1 MRFSVQS
8 KEKGIPQGKEDNKD
22 GDDKEEDKKNTP
34 LANYDDAKGKQPRKD
49 DDQDDEGY
57 SGANNP
63 EEQAASNIG
72 DERGN
77 ASQRLTPQ
85 NSKGTADTKVSGK
98 CIDDHLEPREE
109 NTLSIRE
116 EMEALGLLDD
126 TISGRATAKQ
136 MVFEPIEILEVSAI
150 AEVKK
155 MVEDCMQPL
164 PMPDF
169 GLNLPLK
176 EESEKFEAKQ
186 IKDAIDNHLSPE
198 TKKELRTKRTA
209 TRTDFMTRKKLAAE
223 SLKAAC
229 HLPPLAP
236 KKDNGKKTSD
246 KMQLPQEVKGS
257 NELKQNSKSPQ
268 VHMVISFFLKS
279 SIFSI
284 NLCIN
289 CVHLCTTGLAISTSL
304 AINFLN
310 SKFFSTEQ

>member
-34 LANYDDAKGKQPRKD
+34 LANCDDAKGKQPRKD

-72 DERGN
+72 DESGN
-77 ASQRLTPQ
+77 ASERLTPQ

-98 CIDDHLEPREE
+98 CSDDHLEPREE

-164 PMPDF
+164 PMPDS

-257 NELKQNSKSPQ
+257 NELKQNSKSP
-268 VHMVISFFLKS
+268 
-279 SIFSI
+279 
-284 NLCIN
+284 
-289 CVHLCTTGLAISTSL
+289 
-304 AINFLN
+304 
-310 SKFFSTEQ
+310 